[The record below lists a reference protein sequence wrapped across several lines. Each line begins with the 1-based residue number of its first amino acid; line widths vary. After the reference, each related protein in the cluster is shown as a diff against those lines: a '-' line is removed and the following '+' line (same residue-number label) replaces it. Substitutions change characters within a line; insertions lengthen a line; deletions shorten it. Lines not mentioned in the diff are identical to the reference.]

1 MKDRNS
7 SHRGKVVFWL
17 ILSNLLVLVLGS
29 FATYTWSHHISPIWG
44 KIVIEFTGDKCCFKA
59 TDPISVPAFA
69 SLMTDQ
75 MDKARGGYIIS
86 FSPEAAKVK
95 IAPGTYDCQETYLD
109 IVKYVLSRNS
119 GNLRYETDP
128 NKKSIHITVSQKE
141 KSP

>member
-1 MKDRNS
+1 
-7 SHRGKVVFWL
+7 
-17 ILSNLLVLVLGS
+17 
-29 FATYTWSHHISPIWG
+29 
-44 KIVIEFTGDKCCFKA
+44 
-59 TDPISVPAFA
+59 
-69 SLMTDQ
+69 MTDQ
-75 MDKARGGYIIS
+75 MDKASGGYIIS

-109 IVKYVLSRNS
+109 IFKYVLSRNS